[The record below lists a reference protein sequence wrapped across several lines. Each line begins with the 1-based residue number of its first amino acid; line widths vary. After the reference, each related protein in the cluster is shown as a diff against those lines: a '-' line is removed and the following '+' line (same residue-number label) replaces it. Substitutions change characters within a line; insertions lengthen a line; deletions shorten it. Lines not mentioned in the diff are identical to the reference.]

1 MQKITFRKLIGE
13 NYIYPE
19 LQGHF
24 IEFLGSCI
32 YDGIW
37 VGEDSEIPN
46 YHGIRKDLVDAFQKL
61 HPPVIRWPGGC
72 YADVYHWRNGIGPRE
87 NRPVTYNE
95 NFGTFET
102 DPNQFGTHEMMEFCE
117 MIGAKPWFN
126 INMMTGSPAE
136 MREWMEYCN
145 RQESTTLTRERKVN
159 GHEAP
164 FQVEYWGIG
173 NEVWDGGGKMTPQ
186 MYANEYRKFTSSC
199 PSFGSGDQAFP
210 PKCIASGPD
219 GNKPKER
226 VAWTKD
232 FFKEMGKYRMPSLYG
247 YDLHF
252 YNWNL
257 KQLQTEK
264 KFDEKQW
271 YDVINGCKELENVIH
286 EQRRLIDAG
295 LETLP
300 KPEGPFQAAPR
311 KCELIV
317 GEWGNWHSSAFNARP
332 ALYQQCTMRDAVTT
346 ALTLDIFHRNT
357 GDVRMA
363 CVAQSVN
370 VLNSLFLTDGE
381 HCILTPNYDVFDMYQ
396 VHQGAYTLGFEEK
409 NKDPEVCIF
418 ASIKNDDIYVNLV
431 NTSYSESKKIELK
444 FKQCPEFVEAKTLY
458 SKDPQNYNDAKH
470 PNRVR
475 CKEGKAPAREKDS
488 FQIALPA
495 ASVSVYHF
503 RKTET
508 EK

>member
-145 RQESTTLTRERKVN
+145 RRESTTLTRERKVN

-186 MYANEYRKFTSSC
+186 MYADEYRKFTSSC

-271 YDVINGCKELENVIH
+271 YDVIN
-286 EQRRLIDAG
+286 
-295 LETLP
+295 
-300 KPEGPFQAAPR
+300 
-311 KCELIV
+311 
-317 GEWGNWHSSAFNARP
+317 
-332 ALYQQCTMRDAVTT
+332 
-346 ALTLDIFHRNT
+346 
-357 GDVRMA
+357 
-363 CVAQSVN
+363 
-370 VLNSLFLTDGE
+370 
-381 HCILTPNYDVFDMYQ
+381 
-396 VHQGAYTLGFEEK
+396 
-409 NKDPEVCIF
+409 
-418 ASIKNDDIYVNLV
+418 
-431 NTSYSESKKIELK
+431 
-444 FKQCPEFVEAKTLY
+444 
-458 SKDPQNYNDAKH
+458 
-470 PNRVR
+470 
-475 CKEGKAPAREKDS
+475 
-488 FQIALPA
+488 
-495 ASVSVYHF
+495 
-503 RKTET
+503 
-508 EK
+508 

>member
-145 RQESTTLTRERKVN
+145 RRESTTLTRERKVN

-173 NEVWDGGGKMTPQ
+173 NEVWDGGGKMTKMHCQRSGWQQAQRACCVDERLFQGDGKIP
-186 MYANEYRKFTSSC
+186 YA
-199 PSFGSGDQAFP
+199 
-210 PKCIASGPD
+210 
-219 GNKPKER
+219 
-226 VAWTKD
+226 
-232 FFKEMGKYRMPSLYG
+232 
-247 YDLHF
+247 
-252 YNWNL
+252 
-257 KQLQTEK
+257 
-264 KFDEKQW
+264 
-271 YDVINGCKELENVIH
+271 
-286 EQRRLIDAG
+286 
-295 LETLP
+295 
-300 KPEGPFQAAPR
+300 
-311 KCELIV
+311 
-317 GEWGNWHSSAFNARP
+317 
-332 ALYQQCTMRDAVTT
+332 
-346 ALTLDIFHRNT
+346 
-357 GDVRMA
+357 
-363 CVAQSVN
+363 
-370 VLNSLFLTDGE
+370 
-381 HCILTPNYDVFDMYQ
+381 
-396 VHQGAYTLGFEEK
+396 
-409 NKDPEVCIF
+409 
-418 ASIKNDDIYVNLV
+418 
-431 NTSYSESKKIELK
+431 
-444 FKQCPEFVEAKTLY
+444 
-458 SKDPQNYNDAKH
+458 
-470 PNRVR
+470 
-475 CKEGKAPAREKDS
+475 
-488 FQIALPA
+488 IAL
-495 ASVSVYHF
+495 
-503 RKTET
+503 RL
-508 EK
+508 

>member
-145 RQESTTLTRERKVN
+145 RRESTTLTRERKVN

-186 MYANEYRKFTSSC
+186 MYADEYRKFASSC
-199 PSFGSGDQAFP
+199 PSFGPGDQAFP

-226 VAWTKD
+226 VVWTKD
-232 FFKEMGKYRMPSLYG
+232 FFKEKKDHGILSV
-247 YDLHF
+247 F
-252 YNWNL
+252 C
-257 KQLQTEK
+257 LQ
-264 KFDEKQW
+264 Q
-271 YDVINGCKELENVIH
+271 
-286 EQRRLIDAG
+286 
-295 LETLP
+295 
-300 KPEGPFQAAPR
+300 
-311 KCELIV
+311 
-317 GEWGNWHSSAFNARP
+317 
-332 ALYQQCTMRDAVTT
+332 
-346 ALTLDIFHRNT
+346 
-357 GDVRMA
+357 
-363 CVAQSVN
+363 
-370 VLNSLFLTDGE
+370 
-381 HCILTPNYDVFDMYQ
+381 
-396 VHQGAYTLGFEEK
+396 
-409 NKDPEVCIF
+409 
-418 ASIKNDDIYVNLV
+418 
-431 NTSYSESKKIELK
+431 
-444 FKQCPEFVEAKTLY
+444 
-458 SKDPQNYNDAKH
+458 
-470 PNRVR
+470 
-475 CKEGKAPAREKDS
+475 
-488 FQIALPA
+488 
-495 ASVSVYHF
+495 
-503 RKTET
+503 
-508 EK
+508 